1 MWRRLWGDTR
11 RRHALD
17 GLDEDMRDHLE
28 HQVELNVAR
37 GMSSE
42 EARRQARLAF
52 GNLALMREDT
62 RAVWAWAWLDQ
73 IRQDGRYALR
83 TLCKSPGFATVAV
96 LTLSLGIGANTA
108 IFTPHQRADAPLA
121 AGAQPRTAAAGCDDA
136 RRRTPLSSQRLAL
149 IPGCPRACRSARD
162 LRWCGRVQY
171 VHL

>member
-11 RRHALD
+11 RRRALD

-28 HQVELNVAR
+28 HQVEVNVAR

-42 EARRQARLAF
+42 EARRQAHLAF
-52 GNLALMREDT
+52 GNLALVREDT

-73 IRQDGRYALR
+73 IRQDVRYALR
-83 TLCKSPGFATVAV
+83 ALCKSPGFATVAV
-96 LTLSLGIGANTA
+96 LTLSLGVGANTA
-108 IFTPHQRADAPLA
+108 IFTLINALMLRSLPVPN
-121 AGAQPRTAAAGCDDA
+121 PRTAVAGCDDA
-136 RRRTPLSSQRLAL
+136 RRRTPISSQRLAL

-171 VHL
+171 VQL